1 MNLTKSE
8 KNKQTSKH
16 QTPMASL
23 QFIPGI
29 WVNGKYL
36 WLQNSLEK
44 VIYDEEIIINVK
56 LEQPHSKICLSSVY
70 VSNHSNQTKEI
81 KVLAMHHCSFIAHDS
96 LTFVSPTDNRIFH
109 HVEKQIFLVNAHCNG
124 LGMTENTA
132 MPQWSVY
139 TDQIWSS
146 LQKGNLKYQ
155 PMAKGPAASI
165 FAMKMSIGPHKT
177 SKMKTWTITGSNKNE
192 LILMEQALLKNKSNF
207 QL

>member
-1 MNLTKSE
+1 MNLTKPE
-8 KNKQTSKH
+8 NNKQTPKQQRPIETLH
-16 QTPMASL
+16 FTPGL
-23 QFIPGI
+23 

-36 WLQNSLEK
+36 WLQNSKER

-56 LEQPHSKICLSSVY
+56 LEQPHSKICFSSVY
-70 VSNHSNQTKEI
+70 VGNQSNQTKTI
-81 KVLAMHHCSFIAHDS
+81 KVLGMHHCSFVRHDC

-109 HVEKQIFLVNAHCNG
+109 HTNKSVFLVNADCNG
-124 LGMTENTA
+124 VGMKEYTL

-165 FAMKMSIGPHKT
+165 FAMKMTIGPHET
-177 SKMKTWTITGSNKNE
+177 SKMNTWTIAGSNKNE
-192 LILMEQALLKNKSNF
+192 LIRLEQSFLKSNKY
-207 QL
+207 